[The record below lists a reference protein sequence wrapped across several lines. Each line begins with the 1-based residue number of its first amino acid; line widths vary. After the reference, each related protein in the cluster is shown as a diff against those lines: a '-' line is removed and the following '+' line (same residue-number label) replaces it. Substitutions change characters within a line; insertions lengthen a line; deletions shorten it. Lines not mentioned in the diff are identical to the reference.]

1 MDAVSQMNRLYRT
14 QRHFYDLTRKSFL
27 FGRDTLLRRMRIRAG
42 DRVLEVGCG
51 TARNLL
57 KLHARHRDAWLYGLD
72 ASTEMLKTARGKL
85 TRNRVQGAVRLEH
98 GLAEELNHERLF
110 GPGQFDVIFFS
121 YSLSMIPACTAS
133 IEAALASLKP
143 GGTLYI
149 VDFGD
154 RGELPRVLRSGLQR
168 WLGLFG
174 VEHRPELYEHLR
186 AVEARGAGQLTTQGF
201 GFGYGIFAEFSKALA
216 GDSLPARA

>member
-1 MDAVSQMNRLYRT
+1 MNRIYRY

-27 FGRDTLLRRMRIRAG
+27 FGRDELLRRMHIRRG

-57 KLHARHRDAWLYGLD
+57 KLHARHGHAQLYGLD
-72 ASTEMLKTARGKL
+72 ASTEMLATAQGKL
-85 TRNRVQGAVRLEH
+85 RRRRLQDQVRLEH
-98 GLAEELNHERLF
+98 GLAEELADGRIF
-110 GPGQFDVIFFS
+110 GAAKFDVIFFS

-133 IEAALASLKP
+133 IEAALASLNP
-143 GGTLYI
+143 GGRIYI

-154 RGELPRVLRSGLQR
+154 QGGLPRFLRHALER

-174 VEHRPELYEHLR
+174 VKYRHELYEHLR
-186 AVEARGAGQLTTQGF
+186 ASEARGRGQLVTEGF
-201 GFGYGIFAEFSKALA
+201 ALRYGIFAEFSTQPRESSAPLA
-216 GDSLPARA
+216 ASA